1 MILSNSTNTAIILAG
16 GLGSRLKKINPLY
29 PKPMAL
35 INNIPFLEY
44 LLIYWSNLGIKTFIL
59 QVSYKY
65 EIIKNHFGNSFR
77 GIKIIYEV
85 EKYPL
90 GTGGGMILS
99 EKKYNKN
106 NILVL
111 NGDTLVDCNYF
122 DFIKF
127 HEENQSGLSLI
138 CRKDNEIESNIK
150 FSLDISFKVVIT
162 NNDNDNDNDNDNL
175 INCGVYLVRKD
186 FFKKYINKSRNYI
199 SFENEILT
207 PLIQE
212 KKVFGYLQNS
222 FFIDIG
228 TPKNFNRAQTEIPKY
243 FNNR

>member
-1 MILSNSTNTAIILAG
+1 MTLSNSTNTAIILAG
-16 GLGSRLKKINPLY
+16 GLGSRLKEINPFY

-44 LLIYWSNLGIKTFIL
+44 LLLYWGNLGIEIFIL

-65 EIIKNHFGNSFR
+65 EIIKNHFGNSYKGF
-77 GIKIIYEV
+77 KIIYEI
-85 EKYPL
+85 ETSPM
-90 GTGGGMILS
+90 GTGGGMVLS
-99 EKKYNKN
+99 EEKYNKN

-111 NGDTLVDCNYF
+111 NGDTLVDCNYS

-127 HEENQSGLSLI
+127 HEENENGLSLI
-138 CRKDNEIESNIK
+138 CRKDNKIELNLK
-150 FSLDISFKVVIT
+150 LSLDINSKVI
-162 NNDNDNDNDNDNL
+162 NNDKDNENINL
-175 INCGVYLVRKD
+175 INCGVYLVRKGI
-186 FFKKYINKSRNYI
+186 FKKYINKSKNYI
-199 SFENEILT
+199 SFENEILI

-228 TPKNFNRAQTEIPKY
+228 TPKDFNKAQTEIPKY